1 MLTSID
7 VEKAFDKKHPLMIK
21 KKKAQQ
27 AGYKRNVH
35 QPSQGLYEKS
45 TVNIKLSG
53 KFKILSSKFRNKTGM
68 PTLAISI

>member
-1 MLTSID
+1 MVTSID

-21 KKKAQQ
+21 KKKLNKLGIKEMFISLIKAI
-27 AGYKRNVH
+27 
-35 QPSQGLYEKS
+35 YEKS
-45 TVNIKLSG
+45 TGNIKLSG